1 MARQEARTAADII
14 VGRDLAILYCDLAA
28 DIERE
33 AAEPKLRNMPLTVRR
48 VRQYA
53 AIARRAA
60 LAERDDP
67 DTDDDRECSI
77 CGRVRSC
84 LAVR

>member
-1 MARQEARTAADII
+1 VMARSASDII
-14 VGRDLAILYCDLAA
+14 VGRDLAIMYCDLSA

-33 AAEPKLRNMPLTVRR
+33 AAEPRFRAMPLSIRR
-48 VRQYA
+48 MRQQA

-67 DTDDDRECSI
+67 EIRDDDRACSI

-84 LAVR
+84 LAT

>member
-1 MARQEARTAADII
+1 MARHETRSAGDII
-14 VGRDLAILYCDLAA
+14 VGRDLAIAYCDLAA

-33 AAEPKLRNMPLTVRR
+33 AAEPKLRNMPLTVRKI
-48 VRQYA
+48 RQYA

-60 LAERDDP
+60 LSERDDP
-67 DTDDDRECSI
+67 DINDDDRECRI

-84 LAVR
+84 LST

>member
-1 MARQEARTAADII
+1 MTRSAADII
-14 VGRDLAILYCDLAA
+14 VGRDLSIMYAALSA

-33 AAEPKLRNMPLTVRR
+33 AAEPRFRAMPLSIRR
-48 VRQYA
+48 MRQQA

-67 DTDDDRECSI
+67 DINDDDRECGI

-84 LAVR
+84 LAVSG